1 MPKIVSQV
9 AKNGELKMDCG
20 EKFNTR
26 GLLKE
31 IFIRNKI
38 EVVGELREGI
48 KVKISN
54 KKYLF
59 LVKQVTYLGNPH
71 AEYKKRIQIP
81 IKWIEIYNENWSDP
95 LLTDTE
101 LRQFNNF

>member
-1 MPKIVSQV
+1 
-9 AKNGELKMDCG
+9 MDCG

-54 KKYLF
+54 KK
-59 LVKQVTYLGNPH
+59 
-71 AEYKKRIQIP
+71 
-81 IKWIEIYNENWSDP
+81 
-95 LLTDTE
+95 
-101 LRQFNNF
+101 